1 MKRLENKTAVI
12 TGAAGGLG
20 KYVSILFAEEGA
32 NLGISDVNEEKLLEV
47 KEICES
53 KGAKVFAKDFDLT
66 KADLAKAF
74 VDKTASNFGNVDILV
89 NLAIAIKTPHS
100 FMDHDLATLDES
112 YQTGLV
118 TTWNMMKFSFP
129 YLKEKGG
136 KIINCGS
143 GAGYSGEEGYAAYA
157 AIKEGI
163 RGLSRVIARE
173 WGKHNINVNIIC
185 PGAIT
190 DSIKNYLEAMPESNR
205 DPKTLGFKETAIGR
219 YGDAYEDIA
228 PVVLFLSTE
237 DSRHMTGQTF
247 YVDGGAIINA

>member
-32 NLGISDVNEEKLLEV
+32 NLAICDVNEEKLLEV

-53 KGAKVFAKDFDLT
+53 KGAKVFAKAFDLT
-66 KADLAKAF
+66 NFNKANTF
-74 VDKTASNFGNVDILV
+74 VDESATKYGNFDILV

-118 TTWNMMKFSFP
+118 STWNMMKFSFP
-129 YLKEKGG
+129 YLQNKGG
-136 KIINCGS
+136 KIINFGS
-143 GAGYSGEEGYAAYA
+143 GAGYNGEEGYAAYA

-163 RGLSRVIARE
+163 RGLYRVVARE
-173 WGKHNINVNIIC
+173 WGKYNINVNILC

-190 DSIKNYLEAMPESNR
+190 DSIKNYLEAMPESNL
-205 DPKTLGFKETAIGR
+205 DPKILGFKETVIGR

-237 DSRHMTGQTF
+237 DSRHITGQTF